1 VDAFVPIENF
11 GSVSVREPENVVAR
25 VTDVVT
31 QCRANQQ
38 TSCPP
43 GPYDGVFTL
52 IEDHGPL
59 VARIAK
65 KLELPGSPVEAAMV
79 KKSYLMLHLMHAVRF
94 HMFYYPRAAQN
105 TSLNSRR
112 VCRAMG

>member
-1 VDAFVPIENF
+1 MDAFVPIENF
-11 GSVSVREPENVVAR
+11 GSFSVREPESVVAR
-25 VTDVVT
+25 VTDAMT
-31 QCRANQQ
+31 QCRASQQ

-65 KLELPGSPVEAAMV
+65 KLDLPGSPVEAAMV
-79 KKSYLMLHLMHAVRF
+79 KKPQHAYMIPVVSF
-94 HMFYYPRAAQN
+94 TKCWHSRAAQH
-105 TSLNSRR
+105 TSLNS
-112 VCRAMG
+112 